1 MPRVA
6 DVVRRYGGEYLE
18 RFGARMP
25 TEHKKVLRAIAACRT
40 GELGTVLYGCQSC
53 GQTHAMGRSCGNRH
67 CPTCQQDKT
76 KAWLQKQIDRL
87 LPCPYFLV
95 TFTLPAELRE
105 LARSHQRVVYSA
117 LFEASSQALR
127 TLAADPRF
135 VGTDRIGFFG
145 VLHTWGRTL
154 EYHPHV
160 HYVVPGGGLS
170 GDGARWLPSRADF
183 FVPVKA
189 LSILFRAKFRDAL
202 KREGLLDRADP
213 AVWSRDWVV
222 HSQAAGD
229 GGASLRYLAPYVF
242 RVAIGDHRIAS
253 CDGGEVTFTYRR
265 VGSNR
270 PRKMSLDAME
280 FLRRFLQH
288 VLPAGFQKVR
298 HYGFQ
303 SPNSGT
309 LLETVRWLITVAL
322 GAIFTLKSEP
332 AERIATIPP
341 LRCAACGGPMC
352 LLGFAPAPVSI
363 PAVFDTS

>member
-1 MPRVA
+1 MPTVA

-18 RFGARMP
+18 RFGPRMP
-25 TEHKKVLRAIAACRT
+25 GEHTKVVRAIAACRT
-40 GELGTVLYGCQSC
+40 GALGTVLYGCESC
-53 GQTHAMGRSCGNRH
+53 GKTHALGRSCGNRH
-67 CPTCQQDKT
+67 CPSCQQDKT
-76 KAWLQKQIDRL
+76 KAWLQKQTDRL

-95 TFTLPAELRE
+95 TFTLPAELRAV
-105 LARSHQRVVYSA
+105 ARSHQRAVYAA

-160 HYVVPGGGLS
+160 HYVVPGGGIS
-170 GDGARWLPSRADF
+170 ADGSKWLPSRADF

-189 LSILFRAKFRDAL
+189 LSILFRAKFRAAL
-202 KREGLLDRADP
+202 EREGLGGQAEP
-213 AVWSRDWVV
+213 AVWRRDWVV

-229 GGASLRYLAPYVF
+229 GRASLRYLAPYVF
-242 RVAIGDHRIAS
+242 RVAIGDHRIVS
-253 CDGGEVTFTYRR
+253 CDDGRVTFTYRR

-270 PRKMSLDAME
+270 PRKMTLDAQE

-288 VLPAGFQKVR
+288 VLPTGFQKVR

-303 SPNSGT
+303 SPNSGA
-309 LLETVRWLITVAL
+309 LIEAVRWLITIAV
-322 GAIFTLKSEP
+322 GTIFTLKAEP
-332 AERIATIPP
+332 TEPPATMIMP
-341 LRCAACGGPMC
+341 RCPVCGGPMC
-352 LLGFAPAPVSI
+352 LLGFVPAPI
-363 PAVFDTS
+363 PEVFDTS